1 MKHSSQ
7 THCRAQFAFTLVE
20 VLVVIGIIGIL
31 IAILLP
37 AVQAA
42 REAMRRVQCQNQLHQ
57 IGLAL
62 ANYHSAYGRLPA
74 GAIRPRGYEDNG
86 RDQPRATWA
95 IGILPM
101 MELMALHELYD
112 ATEDT
117 TADSNQAFRET
128 NVPAYQCPSD
138 PNASIMFEPQFG
150 AKFSR
155 SNYAANY
162 GSASWGIEFW
172 DKSEYRGVM
181 GQNTKTAFQH
191 ISDGISHTVAVA
203 ELQIQP
209 DYSDNRGVWGFHA
222 AGASSVGLDCDTKCM
237 GINDDSSTDWIPY
250 CVSISGNL
258 ECHFQNTEESNA
270 GTRSL
275 HPGGA
280 HLLHCDGSVQ
290 FTSAQIDVTLLT
302 DQFTSTAGARP

>member
-1 MKHSSQ
+1 MKRPSS
-7 THCRAQFAFTLVE
+7 THFRSQFAFTLIE

-42 REAMRRVQCQNQLHQ
+42 REAMRRAQCQNHLHQ

-62 ANYHSAYGRLPA
+62 ANYHSAYGHLPA
-74 GAIRPRGYEDNG
+74 GSIRPIGYEDNG

-101 MELMALHELYD
+101 MELTALHEQFD
-112 ATEDT
+112 ATQDT
-117 TADSNQAFRET
+117 TADSNQVFRET
-128 NVPAYQCPSD
+128 NIPAYRCPSD
-138 PNASIMFEPQFG
+138 PNASILFEPQFG

-155 SNYAANY
+155 SNYAANF

-172 DKSEYRGVM
+172 NKTDYRGVM
-181 GQNTKTAFQH
+181 GQNTKVAFQH

-203 ELQIQP
+203 EIQIQP
-209 DYSDNRGVWGFHA
+209 DYSDNRGVWAFPA

-250 CVSISGNL
+250 CVSIPGSL
-258 ECHFQNTEESNA
+258 ECNFQNTAESNA
-270 GTRSL
+270 GPRSL

-280 HLLHCDGSVQ
+280 HLLHCDGSVHFTAAQTDVKVLTNQ
-290 FTSAQIDVTLLT
+290 FTSV
-302 DQFTSTAGARP
+302 AGSRP